1 MKKTYTRTYLA
12 GTSLR
17 SVTLILLLLVTANA
31 QQKPVAIWADVD
43 LSKVESAK
51 AGESTKSTEAI
62 KAAKTTPLA
71 LDPEKKKSI
80 WREPAWYVSLGGTAL
95 DIVGSIATIDGKRV
109 SEGNPLFRRA
119 DGKVALTRALPVAAF
134 SLFAQYKSYKNPK
147 HRKMAIA
154 MMVASGVLHGVFGA
168 KGFAIR

>member
-1 MKKTYTRTYLA
+1 MQKTYTRSYVA
-12 GTSLR
+12 GTFLR
-17 SVTLILLLLVTANA
+17 SVTLILMLLVTANA
-31 QQKPVAIWADVD
+31 QQKPTAIWADVD
-43 LSKVESAK
+43 LSKVESTK
-51 AGESTKSTEAI
+51 AGESARSTEPTT
-62 KAAKTTPLA
+62 AAKTTRLA
-71 LDPEKKKSI
+71 LDPEKRKSI

-95 DIVGSIATIDGKRV
+95 DIVGSVATIDGKRV

-119 DGKVALTRALPVAAF
+119 DGKVALTRALPVAAL

-147 HRKMAIA
+147 HRKMAMV

>member
-1 MKKTYTRTYLA
+1 MKKNYTRTYLA
-12 GTSLR
+12 GAFLR
-17 SVTLILLLLVTANA
+17 SVTFILLLLVTANA
-31 QQKPVAIWADVD
+31 QQKPIAIWADVD
-43 LSKVESAK
+43 LSK
-51 AGESTKSTEAI
+51 GESTK
-62 KAAKTTPLA
+62 AAESARTVKTTPPVA

-109 SEGNPLFRRA
+109 SEGNPLFRRS

>member
-1 MKKTYTRTYLA
+1 M
-12 GTSLR
+12 
-17 SVTLILLLLVTANA
+17 LLVTANA
-31 QQKPVAIWADVD
+31 QHKPIAIWADVD
-43 LSKVESAK
+43 LSK
-51 AGESTKSTEAI
+51 GESTKATESAKI
-62 KAAKTTPLA
+62 AKAAQPVAVA
-71 LDPEKKKSI
+71 LDPEKNKSI

-119 DGKVALTRALPVAAF
+119 DGKVALTRALPVAALG
-134 SLFAQYKSYKNPK
+134 LFAQYKAYKNPK

>member
-1 MKKTYTRTYLA
+1 MKQNYIRTHL
-12 GTSLR
+12 TSTLLR
-17 SVTLILLLLVTANA
+17 VTVILTLLVTANA
-31 QQKPVAIWADVD
+31 QQKPTAIWADVD
-43 LSKVESAK
+43 LTKVESTDAGESAKTTESAK
-51 AGESTKSTEAI
+51 AV
-62 KAAKTTPLA
+62 KTTRVA

-95 DIVGSIATIDGKRV
+95 DIVGSVATIDGKRV
-109 SEGNPLFRRA
+109 SEGNPLFRRS
-119 DGKVALTRALPVAAF
+119 DGKVALTRALPVAAL

>member
-1 MKKTYTRTYLA
+1 MKKTYARTYLA
-12 GTSLR
+12 GSFLR
-17 SVTLILLLLVTANA
+17 SVTLILVLLVTANA
-31 QQKPVAIWADVD
+31 QQKPTAIWADVD
-43 LSKVESAK
+43 LTKVEATK
-51 AGESTKSTEAI
+51 AAESTKSTEST
-62 KAAKTTPLA
+62 KTAKSVRLS

-119 DGKVALTRALPVAAF
+119 DGKVALTRALPVAAL

-147 HRKMAIA
+147 HRKMAMA

>member
-1 MKKTYTRTYLA
+1 MKKTYTRTHLT
-12 GTSLR
+12 GTFLR
-17 SVTLILLLLVTANA
+17 SVTFILLLLVTANA

-43 LSKVESAK
+43 LSKADATKAAESAK
-51 AGESTKSTEAI
+51 STEST
-62 KAAKTTPLA
+62 AKTVRLA

>member
-1 MKKTYTRTYLA
+1 MKNTYTHTHRT
-12 GTSLR
+12 GTFLR
-17 SVTLILLLLVTANA
+17 SVTLILVLLVTANA
-31 QQKPVAIWADVD
+31 QQKPIAIWADVD
-43 LSKVESAK
+43 LSKAESTKNESAK
-51 AGESTKSTEAI
+51 V
-62 KAAKTTPLA
+62 AKTAQPLAKSVA